1 MPTGTSP
8 PVVPNTYPVSG
19 PYLGVYYTITAMGG
33 YNINQNFQPIVLGAF
48 NPINKFDITNA
59 LQVQFSVNKF
69 NSKLGSYNALIN
81 RFNNDTITLNAAEF
95 VTGMTAS
102 QVISVGTY
110 RTLYSDFDN
119 YVNNYFSYAGG
130 FTSLFAS
137 VPSFD
142 YNNGIFDANA
152 FIALINEQPVN
163 NVPQIT
169 GTITIYNVNNLIQ
182 YAVDQNVFGNRPTKT
197 IDTQNTSDPTVNS
210 ISGGFKD
217 GDLILVP
224 AGTTI
229 TLNLE
234 IDLGSSNIPTS
245 GLNQISSSTTL
256 YGNHNYTVST
266 TAALNQIHRVLTAP
280 LVFELKNL

>member
-1 MPTGTSP
+1 MSTGTSP
-8 PVVPNTYPVSG
+8 PPVVPNSYPVIG
-19 PYLGVYYTITAMGG
+19 PYSGVYYTITAMGG
-33 YNINQNFQPIVLGAF
+33 YNINQNFQPIVLGAN
-48 NPINKFDITNA
+48 NPINKFDVTNA
-59 LQVQFSVNKF
+59 LQVQFSVNTF

-81 RFNNDTITLNAAEF
+81 RFPNDTITLTAAEF
-95 VTGMTAS
+95 VDGMTAS
-102 QVISVGTY
+102 RVISVGTY

-152 FIALINEQPVN
+152 FIALITQSPVN
-163 NVPQIT
+163 GTPQIT

-182 YAVDQNVFGNRPTKT
+182 YAVDQNVFGNRPTLPS
-197 IDTQNTSDPTVNS
+197 NNASPNS

-234 IDLGSSNIPTS
+234 IDLGSTNIPTS

-280 LVFELKNL
+280 LLFELKN

>member
-1 MPTGTSP
+1 MPTGPSP
-8 PVVPNTYPVSG
+8 PVVPNAYPVIG
-19 PYLGVYYTITAMGG
+19 PYSGVYYAITAMGG
-33 YNINQNFQPIVLGAF
+33 YNINQNFQPIVLGQN

-59 LQVQFSVNKF
+59 LQVEFSVNTF
-69 NSKLGSYNALIN
+69 NTKLGSYNALIN
-81 RFNNDTITLNAAEF
+81 RFNNDTITITAAEF
-95 VTGMTAS
+95 VAGMRAR

-110 RTLYSDFDN
+110 RTLYSDFIN

-152 FIALINEQPVN
+152 FIALITQQPVN

-169 GTITIYNVNNLIQ
+169 GTVTIYNVNNLIQ

-197 IDTQNTSDPTVNS
+197 PNTSNPTVNS

-245 GLNQISSSTTL
+245 GLNQVSSSTTL
-256 YGNHNYTVST
+256 YGNRNYTVST
-266 TAALNQIHRVLTAP
+266 TAALNHIQRVLTAP

>member
-8 PVVPNTYPVSG
+8 PIVPNAYPVIG
-19 PYLGVYYTITAMGG
+19 PHSGVYYTITAMGG
-33 YNINQNFQPIVLGAF
+33 YNINQNFQPIVLGAN
-48 NPINKFDITNA
+48 NPINKFDVTNA
-59 LQVQFSVNKF
+59 LQVRFSVNTF
-69 NSKLGSYNALIN
+69 NNKLGSYNALIN
-81 RFNNDTITLNAAEF
+81 RFPNDTITLTAAEF
-95 VTGMTAS
+95 VAGMTAS

-152 FIALINEQPVN
+152 FIALITQSPVN
-163 NVPQIT
+163 GTPQIT

-182 YAVDQNVFGNRPTKT
+182 YAVDQNVFGNRPTLPS
-197 IDTQNTSDPTVNS
+197 NNASPNS

-234 IDLGSSNIPTS
+234 IDLGPTNIPTS

-280 LVFELKNL
+280 LLFELKN

>member
-1 MPTGTSP
+1 
-8 PVVPNTYPVSG
+8 V
-19 PYLGVYYTITAMGG
+19 A
-33 YNINQNFQPIVLGAF
+33 
-48 NPINKFDITNA
+48 
-59 LQVQFSVNKF
+59 
-69 NSKLGSYNALIN
+69 
-81 RFNNDTITLNAAEF
+81 
-95 VTGMTAS
+95 GMTAG

-110 RTLYSDFDN
+110 RTLYSDFIN

-152 FIALINEQPVN
+152 FIALINQSPVN
-163 NVPQIT
+163 GIPQIT

-182 YAVDQNVFGNRPTKT
+182 YAVDQNVFGNRPIVPSNNGSQK
-197 IDTQNTSDPTVNS
+197 S

-234 IDLGSSNIPTS
+234 IDLGSTNIPTS

-280 LVFELKNL
+280 LLFSLKN